1 MTSETRPRTFVVIQ
15 LNGGNDYLNT
25 IVPYGN
31 GLYYDYRPTV
41 QIEADTVLPIDDN
54 FGFNPTL
61 GPIKELWDEGKVGI
75 INGIGYPEPNRSH
88 FRSMDI
94 WHTAEPEKIGTEG
107 WLGRTIR
114 DLDPYKE
121 NVLTGINFGLGLPR
135 AMGCKDVP
143 VASVGN
149 LETYGL
155 FPDVREEQTREF
167 ALEAFSR
174 MYGAMGRGDVIDH
187 LAQTGTDAQKGA
199 DILRTAPGKYSS
211 SVEYGPASIAQNLKG
226 VAQVL
231 FADLG
236 TRIYFTQHTSFD
248 THGGEL
254 SAHAKLWRDVA
265 GAVSDFYADLKEHGR
280 ENDVVILAYSEFGR
294 RIQDNGSGTDHGS
307 GGVAFVIGDPVK
319 GGMYGEYPS
328 LKEEDQLNGDL
339 HFNNDFRS
347 TYSTI
352 LDQWLRLDAVPIVN
366 GQFEQFDFFK
376 NI

>member
-1 MTSETRPRTFVVIQ
+1 MTSTNKNPALVVLQ
-15 LNGGNDYLNT
+15 LSGGNDCLNT
-25 IVPYGN
+25 IVPYNN
-31 GLYYDYRPTV
+31 GLYYDFRPTV
-41 QIEADTVLPIDDN
+41 RIEADSVLPIDND
-54 FGFNPTL
+54 FAFNPNL
-61 GPIKELWDEGKVGI
+61 EPIKDLWDQGKVGI
-75 INGIGYPEPNRSH
+75 INGIGYPNPNRSH

-94 WHTAEPEKIGTEG
+94 WHTAEPDKVGTEG
-107 WLGRTIR
+107 WLGRAIR
-114 DLDPYKE
+114 DMDPKKE
-121 NVLTGINFGLGLPR
+121 NVLTGVNFGLGLPR
-135 AMGCKDVP
+135 ALGCKDVP

-155 FPDVREEQTREF
+155 FPDVRDEQMREL

-174 MYGAMGRGDVIDH
+174 MYRAMGRGDVIDH
-187 LAQTGTDAQKGA
+187 LAQTGSDAQKGA
-199 DILRTAPGKYSS
+199 DILRTAPAKYSS
-211 SVEYGPASIAQNLKG
+211 SVEYGPTSIAQSLKG

-236 TRIYFTQHTSFD
+236 TRIYYTSHASFD

-254 SAHAKLWRDVA
+254 PAHAKLWRDISA
-265 GAVSDFYADLKEHGR
+265 AVGDFFADVKEHGR
-280 ENDVVILAYSEFGR
+280 ENDVVMMVFSEFGR

-328 LKEEDQLNGDL
+328 LKEADQLNGDL

-347 TYSTI
+347 TYSTV
-352 LDQWLRLDAVPIVN
+352 LDQWLGLDAVPVVN

-376 NI
+376 NN